1 VPQTKKPVVGNQNL
15 FEVIKGIP
23 IFSSL
28 KEREVKDIGLLFIQE
43 DFKKGEYIFWEGD
56 PSDWLYVVA
65 EGKVRIIK
73 HSISGKDIILEII
86 PRGEIFG
93 GVAVLD
99 KRPYPASAQ
108 AMEDSRIIKLSRANL
123 FRILDNYPAVALD
136 TAIYM
141 GKRLRDAH
149 EMMRRLAAERV
160 EKRIAAILL
169 RLAERIGI
177 RESGGI
183 RLDINLTRLDLA
195 EMAGTT
201 VETAIRVMSKFGKE
215 GLITPHT
222 KRIVIIDKERLASL
236 LEDK

>member
-1 VPQTKKPVVGNQNL
+1 MPKSKK
-15 FEVIKGIP
+15 FEIIKGIP

-28 KEREVKDIGLLFIQE
+28 TEKELKDIEPLFIEE
-43 DFKKGEYIFWEGD
+43 DLKKDEYVFWEGD
-56 PSDWLYVVA
+56 PSNWFYVVA
-65 EGKVRIIK
+65 EGKVRILK

-86 PRGEIFG
+86 SSGDIFG

-108 AMEDSRIIKLSRANL
+108 AMEDSRIMKLSRTNL
-123 FRILDNYPAVALD
+123 FKILDNYPTVALD
-136 TAIYM
+136 TVTYM

-149 EMMRRLAAERV
+149 EMMRSLAAERV

-169 RLAERIGI
+169 KLADKIGI
-177 RESGGI
+177 KEPGGI

-215 GLITPHT
+215 GLIDSQS
-222 KRIVIIDKERLASL
+222 KKIVIIEKERLASL
-236 LEDK
+236 VENK